1 MGKTNP
7 LIHLI
12 DLILIQTLAIDI
24 YIYILWQIFDIHHW
38 YFYLVRHIGVYSYL
52 ELVNEIKI
60 YIFKQYSENI
70 IVISHNYILSHCIR

>member
-1 MGKTNP
+1 MDKTNP
-7 LIHLI
+7 VIHLI
-12 DLILIQTLAIDI
+12 DLILIQTLAVEI
-24 YIYILWQIFDIHHW
+24 YIYYGKFFDIHHW

-52 ELVNEIKI
+52 ELGNEIKI